1 MSTPF
6 VPPFAEVIGDPIA
19 QSKSPLIHGFWLDAL
34 GLAGRYARA
43 QVKPEGLAA
52 SIAEPRAAPDW
63 RACHNNMPPKH
74 AIMALVA
81 APGATRGRTGA
92 DTPAVTQSGGG
103 LHGPHP
109 DAHANN

>member
-43 QVKPEGLAA
+43 PVKPEGLAA
-52 SIAEPRAAPDW
+52 SIAEHRADPAW
-63 RACHNNMPPKH
+63 RGCTITIPPQ
-74 AIMALVA
+74 
-81 APGATRGRTGA
+81 PATM
-92 DTPAVTQSGGG
+92 DT
-103 LHGPHP
+103 
-109 DAHANN
+109 DAHPSRHHSKNGRIKPGCLTTRHYHIGNPPSVRG